1 MFLFSLFNITE
12 VDRASLERRYRILL
26 STTNELQTFK
36 WTYLRAI
43 NNLNLEHL
51 TITYISQV
59 LTTFGTFAYTNN
71 VCV

>member
-1 MFLFSLFNITE
+1 MN
-12 VDRASLERRYRILL
+12 YK
-26 STTNELQTFK
+26 TFK
-36 WTYLRAI
+36 RTYLRAI

-51 TITYISQV
+51 TISYISQV